1 MRLQFLMSFLLQ
13 NLLTSN
19 PGLAAVFASK
29 EWLIPLFECLA
40 LHVPAESNI
49 PQICLSVLSLLT
61 KHAPCLEAMVAER
74 TSLILLFQ
82 ILRCNPPCRDG
93 ALAVL
98 YSLASTPELAWAAA
112 KHGGVVYILELM
124 LPLQGV
130 NFTLINIWLL
140 QLEIQSKV
148 MSSRSVHCP
157 VSRYFAYF
165 TCLIGFAYT
174 AYLVLVGKIG
184 WISYAYDLH

>member
-1 MRLQFLMSFLLQ
+1 VFHSFLLQ

-29 EWLIPLFECLA
+29 ERLTPLFECLA
-40 LHVPAESNI
+40 LPVPPESNI

-82 ILRCNPPCRDG
+82 ILHCNPSCREG

-98 YSLASTPELAWAAA
+98 YSLASRPELAWAAA
-112 KHGGVVYILELM
+112 KHGGVVYILELI
-124 LPLQGV
+124 LPLQGDDLY
-130 NFTLINIWLL
+130 FHMFFAIF
-140 QLEIQSKV
+140 
-148 MSSRSVHCP
+148 
-157 VSRYFAYF
+157 RYMYEAGYCHF
-165 TCLIGFAYT
+165 
-174 AYLVLVGKIG
+174 
-184 WISYAYDLH
+184 

>member
-1 MRLQFLMSFLLQ
+1 LLQ

-29 EWLIPLFECLA
+29 ERLTPLFECLA
-40 LHVPAESNI
+40 LPVPPESNI

-82 ILRCNPPCRDG
+82 ILHCNPSCRDG

-98 YSLASTPELAWAAA
+98 YSLASRPELAWAAA
-112 KHGGVVYILELM
+112 KHGGVVYILELI
-124 LPLQGV
+124 LPLQGDDLYFV
-130 NFTLINIWLL
+130 IFAIFIFLYEAMMFPFLKLKCIYMFQVLHTLAVLLIPAVFMLNSMIN
-140 QLEIQSKV
+140 
-148 MSSRSVHCP
+148 
-157 VSRYFAYF
+157 
-165 TCLIGFAYT
+165 
-174 AYLVLVGKIG
+174 
-184 WISYAYDLH
+184 